1 VFRQLGGACIA
12 RAAFTFGCDESAQE
26 LTIMTIARGEHGACL
41 PAATPSAASSLPG
54 AIAMACS
61 VSRQRLA
68 GDGVGVPSIPLGNAY
83 LCFIEVA
90 EIQLSQFDCALGPN
104 TDPVL
109 HH

>member
-1 VFRQLGGACIA
+1 VLTPGDRHNRKFLGAFVTPECERRA
-12 RAAFTFGCDESAQE
+12 RNAG
-26 LTIMTIARGEHGACL
+26 
-41 PAATPSAASSLPG
+41 
-54 AIAMACS
+54 MACS